1 MNLRR
6 RRIFQSTG
14 SEYLEEIKHN
24 VLKNIAQNSGFTN
37 RTF

>member
-1 MNLRR
+1 MNLRK

-14 SEYLEEIKHN
+14 SEYLEEIKHE

>member
-1 MNLRR
+1 MNLKK

-14 SEYLEEIKHN
+14 SEYLEEIKHD
-24 VLKNIAQNSGFTN
+24 VLKSMAQSSGFTN